1 MTKELTPMDY
11 VNQLGEDTVL
21 AARDLVKYFP
31 IRRSVFD
38 VIARRR
44 QKFVRAVDH
53 ISFDIKKGVIFSL
66 VGESGCG
73 KTTTGMTLVRLYDPT
88 SGHIFFRVEDEEVRK
103 KLNDVSGGKIKF
115 YGDYVDLA
123 EIPSKWMK
131 PLRTKLQIIF
141 QDPYSSLNPA
151 YRIKDILM
159 EPLIIH
165 EIGDSYEERY
175 EMILKALEAVKLVPA
190 EDIAN
195 RFPHMLSGGQRQR
208 VNIAKALL
216 LNPSFVVADEP
227 IAMID
232 VSLRAEVLLSLLDLK
247 EKFGVSV
254 LFITHDLTIAY
265 NISDYIG
272 VMYLGKLV
280 ELGSAEQIIKN
291 PLHPYTQALVAAIP
305 VPDPKRRH
313 IIKDI
318 RIKGEITS
326 AVNIP
331 PGCRF
336 HPRCVAFDE
345 NPHIQS
351 RCKTESPELIEVE
364 KGHYVACHLY

>member
-1 MTKELTPMDY
+1 MTKEFSPQDY
-11 VNQLGEDTVL
+11 VKELGEDDLL
-21 AARDLVKYFP
+21 AVRDLVKYFP
-31 IRRSVFD
+31 IRRSVLD

-53 ISFDIKKGVIFSL
+53 ISFNIKKGVIFSL

-88 SGHIFFRVEDEEVRK
+88 SGHIFFKVDEETRK
-103 KLNDVSGGKIKF
+103 KLDDISGGRIKF
-115 YGDYVDLA
+115 YDGYVDLA
-123 EIPSKWMK
+123 QVPSKWMK

-151 YRIKDILM
+151 YRIRDILM

-165 EIGDSYEERY
+165 GIGDSPEERY
-175 EMILKALEAVKLVPA
+175 EIILKALEAVKLVPA

-232 VSLRAEVLLSLLDLK
+232 VSLRAEVLLSILDLK

-265 NISDYIG
+265 NVSDYIG

-305 VPDPKRRH
+305 IPDPKRRH

-326 AVNIP
+326 AVNVP

-345 NPHIQS
+345 HPEIQA
-351 RCKTESPELIEVE
+351 RCKAEEPKLVEVE

>member
-1 MTKELTPMDY
+1 MKNGADKMDLVKELDND
-11 VNQLGEDTVL
+11 VVIGV
-21 AARDLVKYFP
+21 RDLVKYFP
-31 IRRSVFD
+31 VRRGFRD
-38 VIARRR
+38 AIFRRKR
-44 QKFVRAVDH
+44 KFVHAVDH
-53 ISFDIKKGVIFSL
+53 ISFDVKKGVIFSL

-73 KTTTGMTLVRLYDPT
+73 KTTTGMTLVRLYEPT
-88 SGHIFFRVEDEEVRK
+88 SGSIFFKPDDETLNKLEK
-103 KLNDVSGGKIKF
+103 EWDKLNVYDGYI
-115 YGDYVDLA
+115 DLA
-123 EIPSKWMK
+123 EIPEKRLK

-159 EPLIIH
+159 EPLVIH
-165 EIGDSYEERY
+165 DIGSSYDERY
-175 EMILKALEAVKLVPA
+175 EMILKALEAVKLTPA

-232 VSLRAEVLLSLLDLK
+232 VSLRAEVLLSILDLK
-247 EKFGVSV
+247 EKFGISV

-265 NISDYIG
+265 NISDYIA
-272 VMYLGKLV
+272 VMYLGKIV
-280 ELGSAEQIIKN
+280 ELGSADQIIKN
-291 PLHPYTQALVAAIP
+291 PLHPYTKALVAAIP
-305 VPDPKRRH
+305 VPDPSMRH
-313 IIKDI
+313 KLKDV

-326 AVNIP
+326 AVDIP

-336 HPRCVAFDE
+336 NPRCVAFDE
-345 NPHIQS
+345 NPNIQNL
-351 RCKTESPELIEVE
+351 CLTEEPELVEVE
-364 KGHYVACHLY
+364 KGHYVACHLYK